1 MGCKKVQ
8 QFNALNCF
16 CVFLVESLGIVMS
29 SLVPPKYV
37 LPKDTYLI
45 GYLEAPRGLS
55 RRVPSTY
62 VP

>member
-1 MGCKKVQ
+1 MYCKKVQ

-29 SLVPPKYV
+29 SLVAPCKYV

-55 RRVPSTY
+55 W
-62 VP
+62 